1 MCTGTE
7 KTRIVMDDEIH
18 RNIMDIFFKAPFIF
32 KCGTETRGFEELKEA
47 RHDTA
52 RNKHAAKCPEI
63 ERQIAGGVHGIFTFG
78 TNGEGYILSMKE
90 KEEVLE
96 AAIDQVKGR
105 VPVYAGT
112 GCISTRDTIY
122 MSKRAEEMGADV
134 LSIITPSFAAASQKE
149 LYDHYV
155 EVAKHVNIPIVLYN
169 IPPRTGNKLLP
180 ETVAKLAKDVD
191 VILGA
196 KDSSGDLD
204 NLKAYIRETRD
215 LDKKFAV
222 LAGNDGSILT
232 CLKEGGAGGIA
243 GRANLYPKALASI
256 YNCFMAGDVDKAQEY
271 QDAVAT
277 LQRVFKFG
285 NPNTIIKKAVNLL
298 GYPVGDCRKP
308 FNYLCDEGIA
318 ELKAVLKENE
328 EKGLC

>member
-1 MCTGTE
+1 M
-7 KTRIVMDDEIH
+7 KTTQIKGIIPPIVTPMNADESV
-18 RNIMDIFFKAPFIF
+18 NIP
-32 KCGTETRGFEELKEA
+32 EL
-47 RHDTA
+47 RSQV
-52 RNKHAAKCPEI
+52 
-63 ERQIAGGVHGIFTFG
+63 ERQIAGGVHGIFPFG
-78 TNGEGYILSMKE
+78 TNGEGYILSLKE
-90 KEEVLE
+90 KEEILE
-96 AAIDQVKGR
+96 AVVDQVKGR
-105 VPVYAGT
+105 IPVYAGS
-112 GCISTRDTIY
+112 GCISTQDTIY
-122 MSKRAEEMGADV
+122 MSKRAEELGADV
-134 LSIITPSFAAASQKE
+134 LSIITPSFAVASQKE

-191 VILGA
+191 VIMGA
-196 KDSSGDLD
+196 KDSSGDIE

-215 LDKKFAV
+215 IGKNFAV

-256 YNCFMAGDVDKAQEY
+256 YNCFVAGDVDKAQEY

-308 FNYLCDEGIA
+308 FNYLCDEGVA

>member
-1 MCTGTE
+1 MKNVAIKGIITP
-7 KTRIVMDDEIH
+7 IVTPMNPADESLNIPEL
-18 RNIMDIFFKAPFIF
+18 RNQ
-32 KCGTETRGFEELKEA
+32 
-47 RHDTA
+47 
-52 RNKHAAKCPEI
+52 I
-63 ERQIAGGVHGIFTFG
+63 ERQIAGGVHGLFPFG
-78 TNGEGYILSMKE
+78 TNGEGYILSLKE

-96 AAIDQVKGR
+96 ATIDQVKGR

-112 GCISTRDTIY
+112 GCISTRDTVY

-134 LSIITPSFAAASQKE
+134 LSIITPSFALASQKE
-149 LYDHYV
+149 LYDHYC

-169 IPPRTGNKLLP
+169 IPTRTGNKLLP

-191 VILGA
+191 VIMGA

-204 NLKAYIRETRD
+204 NLYAYIEQTCD
-215 LDKKFAV
+215 IGKDFSV
-222 LAGNDGSILT
+222 LAGNDGNILR
-232 CLKEGGAGGIA
+232 CLKAGGTGGIA
-243 GRANLYPKALASI
+243 GRANLYPHALASI
-256 YNCFMAGDVDKAQEY
+256 YNYFIAGELGKAQEA

-277 LQRVFKFG
+277 LQCVFKFG

-308 FNYLCDEGIA
+308 FNYLCDEGVA